1 LIGDAL
7 ELGQFELWCQPQVV
21 ARDGS
26 VARVQ
31 ASVRWRHPERGLLT
45 WSAFIHELEAA
56 GLRQVFVLHM
66 VCDALAALR
75 MWELD
80 GFALD
85 MELLLPALG
94 DAAPAPSVPALLAQ
108 AGMEPSRLALRHAQG
123 AACCQVTDLLD
134 WLHVC
139 ETGCAHAA
147 GDFIVAP
154 QPMQVLPAALR
165 RWQASYG
172 ALTAADAFS

>member
-1 LIGDAL
+1 
-7 ELGQFELWCQPQVV
+7 
-21 ARDGS
+21 
-26 VARVQ
+26 
-31 ASVRWRHPERGLLT
+31 
-45 WSAFIHELEAA
+45 
-56 GLRQVFVLHM
+56 
-66 VCDALAALR
+66 
-75 MWELD
+75 
-80 GFALD
+80 
-85 MELLLPALG
+85 
-94 DAAPAPSVPALLAQ
+94 
-108 AGMEPSRLALRHAQG
+108 
-123 AACCQVTDLLD
+123 VTDLLD